1 MKIKTKL
8 IEMSKELLQLLVV
21 HYILNLIVM

>member
-1 MKIKTKL
+1 MKIKVKL